1 MRQPMNIRLSDT
13 SRAALER
20 LAAQQGF
27 EKAGRGNVSGFLD
40 WLGVVA
46 AGAEAETSL
55 LIDAAAD
62 LATGGDEWNT
72 LAMLKPLLPPMTV
85 TAEKPHDGMN
95 NIG

>member
-1 MRQPMNIRLSDT
+1 MKQRMSILVSDT

-40 WLGVVA
+40 WFGAVA
-46 AGAEAETSL
+46 DAAEAETNL

-62 LATGGDEWNT
+62 CATGGDEWNT
-72 LAMLKPLLPPMTV
+72 LAILKDLLPPITLAV
-85 TAEKPHDGMN
+85 EED
-95 NIG
+95 